1 MEEKHDLGSCKCST
15 KIRGLT
21 VRKHNGVILHDVNL
35 DVEHGEILA
44 LIGRNGAGK
53 RGGSQVFPRRRRL
66 CWICSDGRKK
76 WRDR

>member
-35 DVEHGEILA
+35 DVEHGEIMA
-44 LIGRNGAGK
+44 LIGRNLSLIHIFFTCG
-53 RGGSQVFPRRRRL
+53 
-66 CWICSDGRKK
+66 
-76 WRDR
+76 